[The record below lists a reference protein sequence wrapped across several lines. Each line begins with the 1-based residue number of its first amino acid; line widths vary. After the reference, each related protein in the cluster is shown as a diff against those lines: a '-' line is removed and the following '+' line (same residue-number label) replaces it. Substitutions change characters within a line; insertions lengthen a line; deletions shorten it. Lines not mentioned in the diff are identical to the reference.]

1 MKKISLIAAL
11 ALSAMVSSGA
21 FAQYANTSSTANIG
35 VASSSSGKAQTIGVG
50 TSFSGASSFQ
60 SSSFTSTPVATAG
73 YANPAAVSLT
83 GSVTTQGSSLAFN
96 ASSGQGT
103 GSASANGWSNA
114 NISGNVSLPEAHG
127 VGTGAA
133 GASNSNFASV
143 GVNDAQSNA
152 SLTSAQ
158 FTTSLGQTAT
168 YSAPYAGSNGLS
180 TITDT
185 ASTGGSAYT
194 TNESAT
200 GQQALTAAGVTLS
213 NIPNVNNISTGY
225 LNDPSTGNGATNTA
239 GNQVTSNASFW
250 GNASANNVSTQTF
263 QAPTAQ

>member
-83 GSVTTQGSSLAFN
+83 GSSLAFN